1 LKSNEKKLLMLNTFF
16 ITFFVLITSICIS
29 FLSIAKMTI
38 VMKSIII
45 LIILM
50 FIIIFSYFLSKFLLS
65 RLFETNHLLDLLLK
79 DTLHEL
85 NIPLSVIKANTQ
97 MLQLQETSAKNIKK
111 IQRINQACSELC
123 SLYEDVDY
131 YIQKEMKNDVREN
144 LDLDNL
150 LKKEVEKF
158 QTIYPKVDII
168 SRKTNLIIFTDGR
181 GFSKIIGNL
190 LSNALKYNKNDN
202 KVEIYLKENRLIV
215 QDLGIGMNQSELF
228 TVFNRYYQSTS
239 QNKGFGIG
247 LNIVKR
253 FCDENRIFI
262 NIESQKDIGTKISL
276 DLRNLIQ

>member
-1 LKSNEKKLLMLNTFF
+1 M
-16 ITFFVLITSICIS
+16 
-29 FLSIAKMTI
+29 
-38 VMKSIII
+38 
-45 LIILM
+45 
-50 FIIIFSYFLSKFLLS
+50 S